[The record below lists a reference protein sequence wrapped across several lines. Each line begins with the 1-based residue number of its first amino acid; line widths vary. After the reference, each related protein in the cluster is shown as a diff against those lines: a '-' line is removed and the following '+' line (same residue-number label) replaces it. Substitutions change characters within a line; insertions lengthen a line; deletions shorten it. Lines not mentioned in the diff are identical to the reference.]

1 MTSTK
6 PLWIL
11 IVGVLATAAFSLVS
25 LAERYRIESRNK
37 ATQLAVELDTIAPLA
52 AAENMSLAEG
62 IERLKQYGVG
72 GAVVSQQTVGE
83 LIDDGLIQLRSAQS
97 GEISISADKET
108 AARIQRGLWVRFGKQ
123 GTSKPDPSL
132 ASEMFLLKDISPSLV
147 RNMSIGLDPVQTK
160 AAVEH
165 KLQLIARGDNP
176 PGADSDTVSETI
188 KWFHEM
194 GASIFLPEG
203 EQVLGRRENLKAL
216 TEALEANQM
225 LYASPEFA
233 KIGGDLNVI
242 VLVPERTV
250 RLHSAQ
256 TAELDKLRLS
266 EAVER
271 YARAASERSLR
282 ILLIR
287 PLDNSSDRPLTAFG
301 EFIGEVRK
309 RLEREN
315 LEIGAAHPFDESKV
329 PRWAFPL
336 IGISAAVVAI
346 WAAAMFFSSSLVI
359 GAIALMCI
367 ALGFGAWFPE
377 ARSYTA
383 LMAAMAFPIAAYG
396 LLMGTKHRS
405 LWLHYLVMTLVS
417 LVGGLAVAGLLNALP
432 YFIRAEQF
440 EGVKLAH
447 FGPIFLAGLFLAM
460 RMVDWRGGLKNPIT
474 WLQAIL
480 SLFLL
485 AALAFMFLRTGN
497 ENPAAVSGF
506 ELRLRSLLD
515 AVLPV
520 RPRTKEFMLGYPAL
534 IVGLG
539 LLMQVRAGGKGEAF
553 KGWAVLALMVGA
565 IALTSVV
572 NTMCH
577 LHTPLDVGLIRIGV
591 GFVLGGIIGGV
602 AWACLRSVLP
612 SSNPGIV

>member
-1 MTSTK
+1 MNSIK
-6 PLWIL
+6 PLWIV
-11 IVGVLATAAFSLVS
+11 IVGVLATAAFSMIS

-37 ATQLAVELDTIAPLA
+37 ATLIAVELSTIAPLA
-52 AAENMSLAEG
+52 AAENMSLADG
-62 IERLKQYGVG
+62 IERLKRAGVG
-72 GAVVSQQTVGE
+72 GGLVSQQSVGE
-83 LIDDGLIQLRSAQS
+83 LIDDGMIQLRSGS
-97 GEISISADKET
+97 NGEVSITSDKET
-108 AARIQRGLWVRFGKQ
+108 VARVQRGLWVRFGKPE
-123 GTSKPDPSL
+123 TPKPDPVL
-132 ASEMFLLKDISPSLV
+132 ATEMFLLRDIAPGLV
-147 RNMSIGLDPVQTK
+147 RNMSIGLDPAFAK
-160 AAVEH
+160 LAAEQ

-176 PGADSDTVSETI
+176 AGADRDTIRETI
-188 KWFHEM
+188 AWFHEL
-194 GASIFLPEG
+194 GASVFLPEG
-203 EQVLGRRENLKAL
+203 EQVLGRRDNLETL
-216 TEALEANQM
+216 TEALKSNEM

-233 KIGGDLNVI
+233 KIGGDLNVT

-256 TAELDKLRLS
+256 TAELDKLRLP

-271 YARAASERSLR
+271 YAKAASERSIR

-287 PLDNSSDRPLTAFG
+287 PLANSNDRPLTALA
-301 EFIGEVRK
+301 EFIEALKR

-315 LEIGAAHPFDESKV
+315 LEIGAAHPFEEPQV
-329 PRWAFPL
+329 PRWVFPL

-346 WAAAMFFSSSLVI
+346 WAAALFFSSSLVL
-359 GAIALMCI
+359 GFIALVSLCVG
-367 ALGFGAWFPE
+367 AGAWMPE
-377 ARSYTA
+377 IRSYTA

-396 LLMGTKHRS
+396 VLMGTKHRS
-405 LWLHYLVMTLVS
+405 IWLHYVVMVLISV
-417 LVGGLAVAGLLNALP
+417 VGGLAVAGLLNALP

-460 RMVDWRGGLKNPIT
+460 QMIDWRGGLKNPIT
-474 WLQAIL
+474 WMQALL

-485 AALAFMFLRTGN
+485 VALAFMFLRTGN
-497 ENPAAVSGF
+497 DNPAAVSGF

-534 IVGLG
+534 FIGLG
-539 LLMQVRAGGKGEAF
+539 LLMQVRSGRQGEAF

-591 GFVLGGIIGGV
+591 GFVLGGIIGGI
-602 AWACLRSVLP
+602 AWAVLRYCLPRTQA
-612 SSNPGIV
+612 

>member
-1 MTSTK
+1 MNSIK
-6 PLWIL
+6 PLWIV
-11 IVGVLATAAFSLVS
+11 IVGVLATAAFSMIS

-37 ATQLAVELDTIAPLA
+37 ATLIAVELSTIAPLA
-52 AAENMSLAEG
+52 AAENMSLADG
-62 IERLKQYGVG
+62 IERLKRAGVG
-72 GAVVSQQTVGE
+72 GGLVSQQSVGE
-83 LIDDGLIQLRSAQS
+83 LIDDGMIQLRSGS
-97 GEISISADKET
+97 NGEVSITSDKET
-108 AARIQRGLWVRFGKQ
+108 VARIQRGLWVRFGKPE
-123 GTSKPDPSL
+123 TPKPDPVL
-132 ASEMFLLKDISPSLV
+132 ATEMFLLRDIAPGLV
-147 RNMSIGLDPVQTK
+147 RNMSIGLDPALAK
-160 AAVEH
+160 LAAEQ

-176 PGADSDTVSETI
+176 AGADRDTIRETI
-188 KWFHEM
+188 AWFHEL
-194 GASIFLPEG
+194 GASVFLPEG
-203 EQVLGRRENLKAL
+203 EQVLGRRDNLETL
-216 TEALEANQM
+216 TEALKSNEM

-233 KIGGDLNVI
+233 KIGGDLNVT

-256 TAELDKLRLS
+256 TAELDKLRLP

-271 YARAASERSLR
+271 YAKAASERSIR

-287 PLDNSSDRPLTAFG
+287 PLANSNDRPLTALA
-301 EFIGEVRK
+301 EFIEALKR

-315 LEIGAAHPFDESKV
+315 LEIGAAHPFEEPQV
-329 PRWAFPL
+329 PRWVFPL

-346 WAAAMFFSSSLVI
+346 WAAALFFSSSLVL
-359 GAIALMCI
+359 GFIALVSLCVG
-367 ALGFGAWFPE
+367 AGAWMPE
-377 ARSYTA
+377 IRSYTA

-396 LLMGTKHRS
+396 VLMGTKHRS
-405 LWLHYLVMTLVS
+405 IWLHYVVMVLISV
-417 LVGGLAVAGLLNALP
+417 VGGLAVAGLLNALP

-460 RMVDWRGGLKNPIT
+460 QMIDWRGGLKNPIT
-474 WLQAIL
+474 WMQALL

-485 AALAFMFLRTGN
+485 VALAFMFLRTGN
-497 ENPAAVSGF
+497 DNPAAVSGF

-515 AVLPV
+515 AILPV

-534 IVGLG
+534 IIGLG
-539 LLMQVRAGGKGEAF
+539 LLMQVRSGRQGEAF

-577 LHTPLDVGLIRIGV
+577 LHTPLDVGLIRIVV
-591 GFVLGGIIGGV
+591 GFVLGGIIGGI
-602 AWACLRSVLP
+602 AWAVLRYCLPRTQA
-612 SSNPGIV
+612 

>member
-1 MTSTK
+1 MTSIK
-6 PLWIL
+6 PPWIV
-11 IVGVLATAAFSLVS
+11 IAGVIATAAFSMTS
-25 LAERYRIESRNK
+25 LAERYRVESRNK
-37 ATQLAVELDTIAPLA
+37 ATQLAVELDTIVPLA
-52 AAENMSLAEG
+52 AAENLSLDEG
-62 IERLKQYGVG
+62 IEKLKQYGVG
-72 GAVVSQQTVGE
+72 GAIVSQQTVGE
-83 LIDDGLIQLRSAQS
+83 LIDDGAIQLRSGQN
-97 GEISISADKET
+97 GEFSITSDRET
-108 AARIQRGLWVRFGKQ
+108 VARIQRGLWVRFGKPA
-123 GTSKPDPSL
+123 TPKPDPNL
-132 ASEMFLLKDISPSLV
+132 ATEMFLLRDISPNLV

-160 AAVEH
+160 AAADH

-176 PGADSDTVSETI
+176 PGADSDTVRETI
-188 KWFHEM
+188 AWFHEM
-194 GASIFLPEG
+194 GASVFLPEG
-203 EQVLGRRENLKAL
+203 EQVLGRRDNLKAL

-225 LYASPEFA
+225 LYSSPEFA

-242 VLVPERTV
+242 ALVPERTV

-315 LEIGAAHPFDESKV
+315 LEIGAAHPFDEPNV
-329 PRWAFPL
+329 PRWVFPL

-346 WAAAMFFSSSLVI
+346 WAAAMFFSSALVI
-359 GAIALMCI
+359 GAIALLCV
-367 ALGFGAWFPE
+367 ALGLGAWLPE
-377 ARSYTA
+377 VRSYTA

-396 LLMGTKHRS
+396 VLMEVKHRS
-405 LWLHYLVMTLVS
+405 LWLHYLVMTLIS

-447 FGPIFLAGLFLAM
+447 FGPIFLVGLFLAM
-460 RMVDWRGGLKNPIT
+460 RMIDWRGGLKNPIT

-515 AVLPV
+515 TVLPV

-534 IVGLG
+534 IIGLG
-539 LLMQVRAGGKGEAF
+539 LLMQVRAGGRAEAF

-591 GFVLGGIIGGV
+591 GFALGGIIGGI
-602 AWACLRSVLP
+602 AWAVLRYCLPRTQA
-612 SSNPGIV
+612 